1 MGRDFTFKPQN
12 KYKAIRILDDSC
24 IDYESYEHSSGN
36 LVVTINDDVNDSI
49 IEQLEDIDV
58 G

>member
-12 KYKAIRILDDSC
+12 KYKAIRILDENC
-24 IDYESYEHSSGN
+24 IDYESYEQSSGN
-36 LVVTINDDVNDSI
+36 LVITIVDDINDSI